1 MKKVLKK
8 SIINSEKL
16 TRSYVKGLIRDI
28 SMDRGLYIMLLP
40 VILNFIIFHYI
51 PMYGLQIAFKK
62 YNLILGTKGSPWVGF
77 QNFQNFF
84 SSYNF
89 TLVVKNTLIIS
100 LYLIIFGFPLPIIFA
115 LLLNEIRGGA
125 FKKVAQTISYLP
137 HFISSVIVVGM
148 LIQILSPNGGAI
160 NLFLGWFGKEPIYF
174 LGEPDYFRTIY
185 VLLELWRNTGFGAI
199 IYIAA
204 ITSID
209 SEIYE
214 SATIDGAGRLKK
226 MWYITIPCLMPTIIT
241 LFILRLGGILNVGW
255 QEILLLQNPLNRQV
269 SEVISTFVYRRG
281 LIDADY
287 GYAAA
292 VGMANSVVG
301 FIFVVGANELA
312 KRFSETRL
320 F

>member
-160 NLFLGWFGKEPIYF
+160 NLFLGWFGKEPVYF

-269 SEVISTFVYRRG
+269 SEVISTFVYKRG

>member
-1 MKKVLKK
+1 
-8 SIINSEKL
+8 
-16 TRSYVKGLIRDI
+16 
-28 SMDRGLYIMLLP
+28 MDRGLYIMLLP

-148 LIQILSPNGGAI
+148 LIQILSPMEEQ
-160 NLFLGWFGKEPIYF
+160 LIYF
-174 LGEPDYFRTIY
+174 
-185 VLLELWRNTGFGAI
+185 
-199 IYIAA
+199 
-204 ITSID
+204 
-209 SEIYE
+209 
-214 SATIDGAGRLKK
+214 
-226 MWYITIPCLMPTIIT
+226 
-241 LFILRLGGILNVGW
+241 
-255 QEILLLQNPLNRQV
+255 
-269 SEVISTFVYRRG
+269 
-281 LIDADY
+281 
-287 GYAAA
+287 
-292 VGMANSVVG
+292 
-301 FIFVVGANELA
+301 
-312 KRFSETRL
+312 
-320 F
+320 

>member
-1 MKKVLKK
+1 
-8 SIINSEKL
+8 
-16 TRSYVKGLIRDI
+16 
-28 SMDRGLYIMLLP
+28 MDRGLYIMLLP

-160 NLFLGWFGKEPIYF
+160 NLFLGWFGKEPVYF

-269 SEVISTFVYRRG
+269 SEVISTFVYKRG

>member
-269 SEVISTFVYRRG
+269 SEVISTFVYKRG